1 MKDYI
6 KKLAGGEFE
15 YRIPVLEIPGELTG
29 DVVEDSKGMGS
40 LDIRAD
46 GNITG
51 TSYSQ
56 NTRFKTGGSFSGK
69 DIKLN
74 YTVDAGGMRS
84 GERIEGELVIVSS
97 AGEKRI
103 PYSFD
108 VIKKAVYAGNIK
120 VEDLRSFTVLA
131 MRDPQEALKIFEAPE
146 FRAVVLRDNAIL
158 NALYDRLMP
167 SEDAGTA
174 MDSFLESSGA
184 LEDRRDELITD
195 GQGTGKDGY
204 GESAGNAYPDG
215 NRSAVGLQTD
225 AKTALRAA
233 KGSTSPF
240 NRLWKRI
247 KAELFRGYLDFR
259 MKKISLEDW
268 CRKALLRV
276 NDENF
281 LMLYKKTEEEARSY
295 LELQVA
301 TAMLLSFAGDTKEAH
316 KVLNACGSELM
327 EDKKRN
333 GVLYYTALYI
343 TTMINSSD
351 ENLTFTKTKL
361 FEATETPEMPW
372 QVVLFRYHMDPD
384 SDENA
389 SIWLTRFKDVFS
401 KGCNS
406 PIIYLE
412 AIRIINNQPVLLR
425 VLNSFETQVI
435 RFGYRYGLVEPAASS
450 RVTELVSEEKKPEK
464 AHLQCLKKLYDEYNS
479 DEILETLCKKMIQGN
494 LTGPEYAPVYEQAIK
509 RGLNITRLYEYFLMS
524 LDKTKQRTL
533 PERVLRYFAY
543 DSGIDHASRA
553 YLYANVIHLKEKDPE
568 VYALYEDNMIAFAAD
583 RLAGGHIDE
592 NLAGLYRWLWDN
604 DTELA
609 RRFPLQVFR
618 LQNTYRITVKSDA
631 VTFTDITHPEFNTV
645 KKAPVKERRTF
656 AFILNNKERVQD
668 SCVICFEDARGRLY
682 NENAFE
688 YKIERVLGSR
698 RPVMI
703 DSAEC
708 ESDAFY
714 LLYAYRRARHI
725 NDEETAKELA
735 KKLIA
740 GHRDILSKAFGDEL
754 KLFAYGDLET
764 AETKAAGP
772 EVTAIKGDRKDIT
785 DLEDLLSRMLFT
797 KQGPEATAPVFA
809 QYYALKK
816 QGVLVEAYCAYQ
828 SFLYFVCGEH
838 ADMQVIPIIYE
849 RVSRGGKALPVELA
863 TLLCYGGTGE
873 REFTAEQKDI
883 YEGIIKAFVSKG
895 YIFSFFRELSSRL
908 DQPVFIQDKT
918 VAEFRSEP
926 GREVVFVFTDGRLAG
941 RRIRGRETFNGIYV
955 CELVLF
961 YGETLHYNVEVDGV
975 DVYYNGETADKTGS
989 YAGAFEITAAQEPYD
1004 KSLELCRINEILK
1017 EGGNAE
1023 ALTKLGQ
1030 LEAELKAAEREF
1042 AFV

>member
-15 YRIPVLEIPGELTG
+15 YRIPVLETPGELTG

-146 FRAVVLRDNAIL
+146 FRAVVLRDDAFLNAI
-158 NALYDRLMP
+158 YDRLMP
-167 SEDAGTA
+167 SEDPEAA
-174 MDSFLESSGA
+174 MENFLEGSGA
-184 LEDRRDELITD
+184 LENRQEDEAPE
-195 GQGTGKDGY
+195 KKK
-204 GESAGNAYPDG
+204 SAGTP
-215 NRSAVGLQTD
+215 LT
-225 AKTALRAA
+225 
-233 KGSTSPF
+233 PF

-259 MKKISLEDW
+259 MKKISLEEW

-276 NDENF
+276 NDDNF
-281 LMLYKKTEEEARSY
+281 LMLYKGTEEEAY
-295 LELQVA
+295 PFLELQVA
-301 TAMLLSFAGDTKEAH
+301 TAMLLSFSGDRQEAH
-316 KVLNACGSELM
+316 SILNSCGSELM

-351 ENLTFTKTKL
+351 ENMAFTRARF
-361 FEATETPEMPW
+361 FEATEIPDAPW
-372 QVVLFRYHMDPD
+372 QVVIFRYHMDRN

-389 SIWLTRFKDVFS
+389 SIWLTRFKDAFS
-401 KGCNS
+401 KGCIS
-406 PIIYLE
+406 PILYLE
-412 AIRIINNQPVLLR
+412 AIRIINSQPVLLR

-435 RFGYRYGLVEPAASS
+435 RFGYRYGLVEPAASL
-450 RVTELVSEEKKPEK
+450 RVTELVSEEKKPDRT
-464 AHLQCLKKLYDEYNS
+464 HLQCLKKLYDEYNS

-494 LTGPEYAPVYEQAIK
+494 IAGPGYVPIYEQAIK
-509 RGLNITRLYEYFLMS
+509 RSLNITRLYEYFLMS
-524 LDKTKQRTL
+524 LDKTSQRAL

-553 YLYANVIHLKEKDPE
+553 YLYANVIHLKEKEPE
-568 VYALYEDNMIAFAAD
+568 IYALYEDNIISFTEE
-583 RLAGGHIDE
+583 RLSGGHIDE
-592 NLAGLYRWLWDN
+592 NLAKLYRWLWDQ

-609 RRFPLQVFR
+609 MRYPLQVFK
-618 LQNTYRITVKSDA
+618 LQNTYRITVKSDV
-631 VTFTDITHPEFNTV
+631 VTFADITHPEFNTV
-645 KKAPVKERRTF
+645 KKVPVKERRTF
-656 AFILNNKERVQD
+656 AFVLNNKERVQD
-668 SCVICFEDARGRLY
+668 SCVICFEDRNGKLY
-682 NENAFE
+682 NANAFE
-688 YKIERVLGSR
+688 FKMERVMGSR
-698 RPVMI
+698 RPAHI

-708 ESDAFY
+708 ETDPFY
-714 LLYAYRRARHI
+714 LLFAYRRARHAG
-725 NDEETAKELA
+725 DEELAVELA

-740 GHRDILSKAFGDEL
+740 GHQGILSKAFGDEL
-754 KLFAYGDLET
+754 KMYAYGDLDL
-764 AETKAAGP
+764 AKTKAEGP

-785 DLEDLLSRMLFT
+785 DLEDVLSRMLFT
-797 KQGPEATAPVFA
+797 KQEPEVTAPVFA
-809 QYYALKK
+809 RYYGLKK
-816 QGVLVEAYCAYQ
+816 TGVLVEAYCAYQ
-828 SFLYFVCGEH
+828 SFLYFVRGER
-838 ADMQVIPIIYE
+838 ADMQVMPVIYE
-849 RVSRGGKALPVELA
+849 RVLGGGKALPVELA
-863 TLLCYGGTGE
+863 ALLCYEGVGD
-873 REFTAEQKDI
+873 REFTIEQKDI
-883 YEGIIKAFVSKG
+883 YEGVIKAFVSKG
-895 YIFSFFRELSSRL
+895 YIFSFFRDICPALK
-908 DQPVFIQDKT
+908 QPAFIQDKT
-918 VAEFRSEP
+918 VAEFRTEP
-926 GREVVFVFTDGRLAG
+926 GREVVFVFTQGRLSG

-955 CELVLF
+955 CEIVLF
-961 YGETLHYNVEVDGV
+961 YGETAYYDVEVDGEAAGS
-975 DVYYNGETADKTGS
+975 YEISAAKEPADKRM
-989 YAGAFEITAAQEPYD
+989 EI
-1004 KSLELCRINEILK
+1004 CRINDILK
-1017 EGGNAE
+1017 AGGADE
-1023 ALTKLGQ
+1023 AAGKLRI
-1030 LEAELKAAEREF
+1030 LEAELRAARREF
-1042 AFV
+1042 AFA